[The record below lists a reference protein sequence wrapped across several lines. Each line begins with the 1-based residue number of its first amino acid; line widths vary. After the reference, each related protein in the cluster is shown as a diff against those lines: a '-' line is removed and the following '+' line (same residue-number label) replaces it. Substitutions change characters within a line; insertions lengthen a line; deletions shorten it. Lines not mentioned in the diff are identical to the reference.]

1 MIELVWLLFIGMIYW
16 HDLFIGMIEL
26 VWLLFIGMINKSHL
40 HFFTSKCYGGN
51 RRFFKAPHL
60 KFTTEGIE

>member
-40 HFFTSKCYGGN
+40 HFLQASALAEIVVFLSTSSKI
-51 RRFFKAPHL
+51 H
-60 KFTTEGIE
+60 